1 MQKSKLLWLP
11 IGVAAGLGIMAINNV
26 IMKKDIALE
35 VVEPAHSV
43 YTTQIQVQHIA
54 PVVKGYGNVVAKNK
68 WQGITEVSGKVI
80 YKNERLQRGTFINA
94 GVELLRI
101 DPASYQ
107 LNLTT
112 AQANLDN
119 INSEVEK
126 LDIEEQRLTHSYQV
140 ERKTL
145 ALEEKEYQRNIK
157 LNKKGTISASSLEQ
171 QERVLYN
178 TQLQLNDLK
187 AQVNQLP
194 ARKKALQA
202 QISQAQS
209 QVDQAQLDLE
219 NTIITMPFD
228 GRIIDVSAELQQF
241 VSAGTSLMLAH
252 DVSKLEVEAKMP
264 TSQLSRLIHSLKQD
278 QEILDNLNAVPD
290 IAIANLTAQIT
301 LRNASSE
308 THWQGKV
315 TRILGEIDAR
325 LGTAGLVVEA
335 DFDFLEFI
343 KRNDPTAS
351 PIISGMFVEVTVN
364 GQAQQQLT
372 VPLAAL
378 HNNRLYLVDE
388 ENRLQLQEVEV
399 LFIRDQVAAIKAKDL
414 TANTLKA
421 GQQIVLSD
429 IIPVASG
436 LKLAPTVW
444 TEDKQ

>member
-1 MQKSKLLWLP
+1 MWLP
-11 IGVAAGLGIMAINNV
+11 IGVAAGLGIMAINNF
-26 IMKKDIALE
+26 IMKKDVVLE
-35 VVEPAHSV
+35 VIEPAHSV
-43 YTTQIQVQHIA
+43 YITQIQEQSIA
-54 PVVKGYGNVVAKNK
+54 PAVKGYGNVVAKNK

-101 DPASYQ
+101 DPTSYQ
-107 LNLTT
+107 LNLIT

-119 INSEVEK
+119 THSEVEK
-126 LDIEEQRLTHSYQV
+126 LDIEEQRLTRSYQV
-140 ERKTL
+140 ESKTL

-171 QERVLYN
+171 QERVVYN

-202 QISQAQS
+202 QMAQAQS

-219 NTIITMPFD
+219 NTIITMPFN

-241 VSAGTSLMLAH
+241 VSAGSSLMLAH

-264 TSQLSRLIHSLKQD
+264 TSQLSRLMHSLKQD
-278 QEILDNLNAVPD
+278 KNVLDNLNAVPD
-290 IAIANLTAQIT
+290 IAIANLTARIT
-301 LRNASSE
+301 LRNSSSE

-315 TRILGEIDAR
+315 TRILGEIDTR

-343 KRNDPTAS
+343 KRNDPNDS

-364 GQAQQQLT
+364 GQAQPQLT

-378 HNNRLYLVDE
+378 HNNRLYLVDAD
-388 ENRLQLQEVEV
+388 NRLQLQTVEV
-399 LFIRDQVAAIKAKDL
+399 LFIRDQIAAIKADGL
-414 TANTLKA
+414 QA
-421 GQQIVLSD
+421 GQQVVLSD
-429 IIPVASG
+429 LIPVANG

>member
-1 MQKSKLLWLP
+1 MWLP
-11 IGVAAGLGIMAINNV
+11 IGVAAGLGIMAINNF
-26 IMKKDIALE
+26 IMKKDVVLE
-35 VVEPAHSV
+35 VIEPAHSV
-43 YTTQIQVQHIA
+43 YTTQIQVQSIA
-54 PVVKGYGNVVAKNK
+54 PAVKGYGNVVAKNK

-107 LNLTT
+107 LNLIT

-119 INSEVEK
+119 SHSEVEK
-126 LDIEEQRLTHSYQV
+126 LDIEEQRLTRSYQV
-140 ERKTL
+140 ESKTL

-171 QERVLYN
+171 QERVVYN

-202 QISQAQS
+202 QMAQAQS

-219 NTIITMPFD
+219 NTIITMPFN

-278 QEILDNLNAVPD
+278 RDVLDNLNAVPD
-290 IAIANLTAQIT
+290 IAIANLTALIT
-301 LRNASSE
+301 LRNSSSE

-343 KRNDPTAS
+343 KRNDPNDS

-364 GQAQQQLT
+364 GQAQPQLT
-372 VPLAAL
+372 VPLSAL
-378 HNNRLYLVDE
+378 HNNHLYLVDE
-388 ENRLQLQEVEV
+388 DNRLQLKTVDV
-399 LFIRDQVAAIKAKDL
+399 LFIRDQIAAIKADG
-414 TANTLKA
+414 LKA
-421 GQQIVLSD
+421 GQQVVLSD
-429 IIPVASG
+429 LIPVANG

>member
-1 MQKSKLLWLP
+1 MKKSKLLWLP
-11 IGVAAGLGIMAINNV
+11 IGVATGLGIMAINNA
-26 IMKKDIALE
+26 IMKKDTVLE
-35 VVEPAHSV
+35 VIEPAQSV
-43 YTTQIQVQHIA
+43 YVSQIQTQNIA
-54 PVVKGYGNVVAKNK
+54 PAVKGYGNVVAKNK

-80 YKNERLQRGTFINA
+80 YKNERLQRGTFINE

-107 LNLTT
+107 LNLIT

-126 LDIEEQRLTHSYQV
+126 LDIEEQRLTRSYQV
-140 ERKTL
+140 EKKTL

-202 QISQAQS
+202 QIAQGQS
-209 QVDQAQLDLE
+209 QIDQARLDLE

-301 LRNASSE
+301 LRNSSSE

-343 KRNDPTAS
+343 KRNDPTDS

-372 VPLAAL
+372 VPLQAL

-399 LFIRDQVAAIKAKDL
+399 LFIRDQVAAIKAKGL
-414 TANTLKA
+414 EA

-429 IIPVASG
+429 IIPVANG

-444 TEDKQ
+444 TEDK

>member
-1 MQKSKLLWLP
+1 MWLP
-11 IGVAAGLGIMAINNV
+11 IGVAAGLGIMAINNF
-26 IMKKDIALE
+26 IMKKDVVLE
-35 VVEPAHSV
+35 AIEPAHSV
-43 YTTQIQVQHIA
+43 YTTQIQVQSIA
-54 PVVKGYGNVVAKNK
+54 PAVKGYGHVVAKNK

-80 YKNERLQRGTFINA
+80 YKNDKLQRGTFINA

-101 DPASYQ
+101 DPTSYQ
-107 LNLTT
+107 LNLIT

-119 INSEVEK
+119 INSEIEK
-126 LDIEEQRLTHSYQV
+126 LDIEEQRLTRSYQV
-140 ERKTL
+140 ESKTL

-171 QERVLYN
+171 QERVVYN

-202 QISQAQS
+202 QIAQAQS

-219 NTIITMPFD
+219 NTIITMPFN
-228 GRIIDVSAELQQF
+228 GRIIDVNAELQQF
-241 VSAGTSLMLAH
+241 VSAGSSLMLAH

-264 TSQLSRLIHSLKQD
+264 TSQLSRLMHSLKQD
-278 QEILDNLNAVPD
+278 KNVLDNLNAVPD
-290 IAIANLTAQIT
+290 IAIANLTARIT
-301 LRNASSE
+301 LRNSSSE

-315 TRILGEIDAR
+315 TRILGEIDSR

-343 KRNDPTAS
+343 KRNDPNDS

-364 GQAQQQLT
+364 GQAQPQLT

-378 HNNRLYLVDE
+378 HNNRLYLVDAD
-388 ENRLQLQEVEV
+388 NRLQLQTVDV
-399 LFIRDQVAAIKAKDL
+399 LFIRDQVAAIKAGG
-414 TANTLKA
+414 LKA
-421 GQQIVLSD
+421 GQQVVLSD
-429 IIPVASG
+429 LIPVANG
-436 LKLAPTVW
+436 LKLTPTVW
-444 TEDKQ
+444 TEDTE

>member
-1 MQKSKLLWLP
+1 MKKSKLLWLP
-11 IGVAAGLGIMAINNV
+11 IGVATGLGIMAINNA
-26 IMKKDIALE
+26 IMKKDVVLE
-35 VVEPAHSV
+35 VIEPAQSV
-43 YTTQIQVQHIA
+43 YVSHIQTQHIA
-54 PVVKGYGNVVAKNK
+54 PAVKGYGNVVAKNK
-68 WQGITEVSGKVI
+68 WQAISEVNGKVI
-80 YKNERLQRGTFINA
+80 YKNHKLQRGTFING
-94 GVELLRI
+94 GVELIRI
-101 DPASYQ
+101 DPTSYQ
-107 LNLTT
+107 LNLNT

-126 LDIEEQRLTHSYQV
+126 LDIEKQRLTRSYQV
-140 ERKTL
+140 EQKTL

-187 AQVNQLP
+187 AQVKQIP
-194 ARKKALQA
+194 ALRRSLEA

-209 QVDQAQLDLE
+209 QIDQAKLDLE
-219 NTIITMPFD
+219 HTIITMPFD

-241 VSAGTSLMLAH
+241 VSTGSSLILAH

-278 QEILDNLNAVPD
+278 REILDNLNAVPD
-290 IAIANLTAQIT
+290 IAIANLSAQIT
-301 LRNASSE
+301 LRSSSSE
-308 THWQGKV
+308 THWQGRV

-343 KRNDPTAS
+343 KRNDPNDS

-364 GQAQQQLT
+364 GQALPQLT
-372 VPLAAL
+372 VPLQAL
-378 HNNRLYLVDE
+378 HNNRLYLIDE
-388 ENRLQLQEVEV
+388 DNRLQLQEVEV
-399 LFIRDQVAAIKAKDL
+399 LFIRDQIAAIKAPG
-414 TANTLKA
+414 LKA

-429 IIPVASG
+429 IIPVANG

-444 TEDKQ
+444 TEDK

>member
-1 MQKSKLLWLP
+1 MKKSKLLWLP
-11 IGVAAGLGIMAINNV
+11 IGVATGLGIMAINNA
-26 IMKKDIALE
+26 IMKKDVVLE
-35 VVEPAHSV
+35 VIEPAQSV
-43 YTTQIQVQHIA
+43 YVSQIQTQYIA
-54 PVVKGYGNVVAKNK
+54 PAVKGYGNVVAKNK

-107 LNLTT
+107 LSLIT

-126 LDIEEQRLTHSYQV
+126 LDIEEQRLTRSYQV
-140 ERKTL
+140 EKKTL

-194 ARKKALQA
+194 ARQKALEA
-202 QISQAQS
+202 QIAQAQS

-228 GRIIDVSAELQQF
+228 GRIIDVSAELRQF

-278 QEILDNLNAVPD
+278 RDVLDNLNAVPD

-301 LRNASSE
+301 LRNSSSE

-335 DFDFLEFI
+335 NFDFLEFI
-343 KRNDPTAS
+343 KRNDPTDS

-364 GQAQQQLT
+364 GQMQQHLT
-372 VPLAAL
+372 VPLQAL
-378 HNNRLYLVDE
+378 HNNRLYLVDDD
-388 ENRLQLQEVEV
+388 NRLQLQEVEI
-399 LFIRDQVAAIKAKDL
+399 LFIRDQVAAIKAKGL
-414 TANTLKA
+414 KANVLEA

-429 IIPVASG
+429 IIPVANG
-436 LKLAPTVW
+436 LKLTPVVW
-444 TEDKQ
+444 TEDK

>member
-1 MQKSKLLWLP
+1 MKKSKLLWLP
-11 IGVAAGLGIMAINNV
+11 IGVATGLGIMAINNA
-26 IMKKDIALE
+26 IMKKDVALE

-43 YTTQIQVQHIA
+43 YVSQIQSQHIA
-54 PVVKGYGNVVAKNK
+54 PAVKGYGNVAAKNK
-68 WQGITEVSGKVI
+68 WQAITEVSGKVI
-80 YKNERLQRGTFINA
+80 YKNNKLQRGTFINQ

-101 DPASYQ
+101 DPTSYE
-107 LNLTT
+107 LNLNT

-126 LDIEEQRLTHSYQV
+126 LDIEEQRLTRSYQV
-140 ERKTL
+140 EKKTL
-145 ALEEKEYQRNIK
+145 ALEEKEYQRKIK

-171 QERVLYN
+171 QERILYN
-178 TQLQLNDLK
+178 TQLQLNDFK
-187 AQVNQLP
+187 AQLNQIP

-202 QISQAQS
+202 QIAQAQS
-209 QVDQAQLDLE
+209 QIDQAQLDLQH
-219 NTIITMPFD
+219 TIITMPFN
-228 GRIIDVSAELQQF
+228 GRIIDVNAELQQF
-241 VSAGTSLMLAH
+241 VSTGSSLILAH

-264 TSQLSRLIHSLKQD
+264 TSQLSRLMHSLKQD
-278 QEILDNLNAVPD
+278 RNVLDQLNAVPD

-301 LRNASSE
+301 LRNSASE

-343 KRNDPTAS
+343 KRNDPNDS

-364 GQAQQQLT
+364 GKPQPQLT
-372 VPLAAL
+372 VPLQAL
-378 HNNRLYLVDE
+378 HNNRLYLVDAD
-388 ENRLQLQEVEV
+388 NRLKLQNVDV
-399 LFIRDQVAAIKAKDL
+399 LFIRDQVAAIKADG
-414 TANTLKA
+414 LKA

-429 IIPVASG
+429 IIPVANG

-444 TEDKQ
+444 TEDK

>member
-1 MQKSKLLWLP
+1 MQKSKLMWLP
-11 IGVAAGLGIMAINNV
+11 IGVAAGLGIMAINNF
-26 IMKKDIALE
+26 IMKKDVVLE
-35 VVEPAHSV
+35 AIEPAHSV
-43 YTTQIQVQHIA
+43 YTTQIQVQSIA
-54 PVVKGYGNVVAKNK
+54 PAVKGYGHVVAKNK

-80 YKNERLQRGTFINA
+80 YKNDKLQRGTFINA

-101 DPASYQ
+101 DPTSYQ
-107 LNLTT
+107 LNLIT

-119 INSEVEK
+119 INSEIEK
-126 LDIEEQRLTHSYQV
+126 LDIEEQRLTRSYQV
-140 ERKTL
+140 ESKTL

-171 QERVLYN
+171 QERVVYN

-202 QISQAQS
+202 QIAQAQS

-219 NTIITMPFD
+219 NTIITMPFN
-228 GRIIDVSAELQQF
+228 GRIIDVNAELQQF
-241 VSAGTSLMLAH
+241 VSAGSSLMLAH

-264 TSQLSRLIHSLKQD
+264 TSQLSRLMHSLKQD
-278 QEILDNLNAVPD
+278 KNVLDNLNAVPD
-290 IAIANLTAQIT
+290 IAIANLTARIT
-301 LRNASSE
+301 LRNSSSE

-315 TRILGEIDAR
+315 TRILGEIDSR

-343 KRNDPTAS
+343 KRNDPNDS

-364 GQAQQQLT
+364 GQAQPQLT

-378 HNNRLYLVDE
+378 HNNRLYLVDAD
-388 ENRLQLQEVEV
+388 NRLQLQTVDV
-399 LFIRDQVAAIKAKDL
+399 LFIRDQVAAIKAGG
-414 TANTLKA
+414 LKA
-421 GQQIVLSD
+421 GQQVVLSD
-429 IIPVASG
+429 LIPVANG
-436 LKLAPTVW
+436 LKLTPTVW
-444 TEDKQ
+444 TEDTE

>member
-1 MQKSKLLWLP
+1 MKKSKLLWLP
-11 IGVAAGLGIMAINNV
+11 IGVATGLGIMAINNA
-26 IMKKDIALE
+26 IMKKDTVLE
-35 VVEPAHSV
+35 VIEPAQSV
-43 YTTQIQVQHIA
+43 YVSQIQTQNIA
-54 PVVKGYGNVVAKNK
+54 PAVKGYGNVVAKNK

-80 YKNERLQRGTFINA
+80 YKNERLQRGTFINE

-107 LNLTT
+107 LNLIT

-126 LDIEEQRLTHSYQV
+126 LDIEEQRLTRSYQV
-140 ERKTL
+140 EKKTL

-202 QISQAQS
+202 QIAQGQS
-209 QVDQAQLDLE
+209 QVDQARLDLE

-241 VSAGTSLMLAH
+241 VSTGTSLMLAH

-301 LRNASSE
+301 LRNSSSE

-343 KRNDPTAS
+343 KRNDPTDS

-372 VPLAAL
+372 VPLQAL

-399 LFIRDQVAAIKAKDL
+399 LFIRDQVAAIKAKGL
-414 TANTLKA
+414 EA

-429 IIPVASG
+429 IIPVANG

-444 TEDKQ
+444 TEDK

>member
-1 MQKSKLLWLP
+1 MQKSKLMWLP
-11 IGVAAGLGIMAINNV
+11 IGVAAGLGIMAINNF
-26 IMKKDIALE
+26 IMKKDVVLE
-35 VVEPAHSV
+35 VIEPAHSV
-43 YTTQIQVQHIA
+43 YITQIQEQSIA
-54 PVVKGYGNVVAKNK
+54 PAVKGYGNVVAKNK

-101 DPASYQ
+101 DPTSYQ
-107 LNLTT
+107 LNLIT

-119 INSEVEK
+119 THSEVEK
-126 LDIEEQRLTHSYQV
+126 LDIEEQRLTRSYQV
-140 ERKTL
+140 ESKTL

-171 QERVLYN
+171 QERVVYN

-202 QISQAQS
+202 QMAQAQS

-219 NTIITMPFD
+219 NTIITMPFN

-241 VSAGTSLMLAH
+241 VSAGSSLMLAH

-264 TSQLSRLIHSLKQD
+264 TSQLSRLMHSLKQD
-278 QEILDNLNAVPD
+278 KNVLDNLNAVPD
-290 IAIANLTAQIT
+290 IAIANLTARIT
-301 LRNASSE
+301 LRNSSSE

-343 KRNDPTAS
+343 KRNDPNDS

-364 GQAQQQLT
+364 GQAQPQLT

-378 HNNRLYLVDE
+378 HNNRLYLVDAD
-388 ENRLQLQEVEV
+388 NRLQLQTVEV
-399 LFIRDQVAAIKAKDL
+399 LFIRDQIAAIKADGL
-414 TANTLKA
+414 QA
-421 GQQIVLSD
+421 GQQVVLSD
-429 IIPVASG
+429 LIPVANG

>member
-1 MQKSKLLWLP
+1 MKKSKLLWLP
-11 IGVAAGLGIMAINNV
+11 IGVATGLGIMAINNA
-26 IMKKDIALE
+26 IMKNDVVLE
-35 VVEPAHSV
+35 VVEPTQSV
-43 YTTQIQVQHIA
+43 YVTQIKTQNIA
-54 PVVKGYGNVVAKNK
+54 PAVKGYGNVVAKNK
-68 WQGITEVSGKVI
+68 WQGIAEVSGKVI
-80 YKNERLQRGTFINA
+80 YKNEKLQRGTFINA

-101 DPASYQ
+101 DPTSYQ
-107 LNLTT
+107 LSLNT

-126 LDIEEQRLTHSYQV
+126 LDIEEKRLTRSYQV
-140 ERKTL
+140 EGKTL

-157 LNKKGTISASSLEQ
+157 LNKKGTISASSLEK
-171 QERVLYN
+171 QERIVYN

-187 AQVNQLP
+187 AQLNQIP
-194 ARKKALQA
+194 ARQKALQA
-202 QISQAQS
+202 QITQAESQI
-209 QVDQAQLDLE
+209 DQAKLDLE
-219 NTIITMPFD
+219 HTIITMPFN

-241 VSAGTSLMLAH
+241 VSTGSSIILAH

-278 QEILDNLNAVPD
+278 REVLDNLNAVPD

-301 LRNASSE
+301 LRNSSSE

-325 LGTAGLVVEA
+325 LGTAGLVVET

-343 KRNDPTAS
+343 KRNDPNDS

-364 GQAQQQLT
+364 GQAQPQLT
-372 VPLAAL
+372 VPLQAL
-378 HNNRLYLVDE
+378 HNNRLYLMDE
-388 ENRLQLQEVEV
+388 DNRLQLQDVDV
-399 LFIRDQVAAIKAKDL
+399 LFIRDQVAAIKADG
-414 TANTLKA
+414 LKA

-429 IIPVASG
+429 IIPVANG

-444 TEDKQ
+444 TEDK

>member
-1 MQKSKLLWLP
+1 MKKSKLLWLP
-11 IGVAAGLGIMAINNV
+11 IGVATGLGIMAINNA
-26 IMKKDIALE
+26 IMKKDIVLE
-35 VVEPAHSV
+35 AIEPAQSV
-43 YTTQIQVQHIA
+43 YTTQIQVQSIA
-54 PVVKGYGNVVAKNK
+54 PAVKGYGNVVAKNT

-80 YKNERLQRGTFINA
+80 YKNDKLQRGTFINA

-101 DPASYQ
+101 DPTSYQ
-107 LNLTT
+107 LNLIT

-119 INSEVEK
+119 ISFEVEK
-126 LDIEEQRLTHSYQV
+126 LAIEEQRLTRSYQV
-140 ERKTL
+140 ESKTL

-171 QERVLYN
+171 QERVVYN

-194 ARKKALQA
+194 VRQKALQA
-202 QISQAQS
+202 QIAQAQS
-209 QVDQAQLDLE
+209 QVDQALLDLE
-219 NTIITMPFD
+219 NTIITMPFN
-228 GRIIDVSAELQQF
+228 GRIIDVNAELQQF

-278 QEILDNLNAVPD
+278 RDVIDNLHAVPD
-290 IAIANLTAQIT
+290 IAIANLTARIT
-301 LRNASSE
+301 LRNSSSE
-308 THWQGKV
+308 NHWQGKV
-315 TRILGEIDAR
+315 TRILGEIDSR

-343 KRNDPTAS
+343 KRNDPNDS

-364 GQAQQQLT
+364 GQAQPQLT

-378 HNNRLYLVDE
+378 HNNRLYLIDAD
-388 ENRLQLQEVEV
+388 NRLQLKTVDV
-399 LFIRDQVAAIKAKDL
+399 LFIRDQIAAIKADGL
-414 TANTLKA
+414 QA
-421 GQQIVLSD
+421 GQQVVLSD
-429 IIPVASG
+429 IIPVANG

-444 TEDKQ
+444 TEDSE

>member
-1 MQKSKLLWLP
+1 MKKSKLLWLP
-11 IGVAAGLGIMAINNV
+11 IGVATGLGIMAINNT
-26 IMKKDIALE
+26 IMKKDVVLE
-35 VVEPAHSV
+35 VIEPAQSV
-43 YTTQIQVQHIA
+43 YVSQIQTQSIA
-54 PVVKGYGNVVAKNK
+54 PAVKGYGNVVAKNK
-68 WQGITEVSGKVI
+68 WQAISEVNGKVL
-80 YKNERLQRGTFINA
+80 YKNPKLQRGTFINA
-94 GVELLRI
+94 GVELIRI
-101 DPASYQ
+101 DPTSYQ
-107 LNLTT
+107 LNLNT

-126 LDIEEQRLTHSYQV
+126 LDIEKQRLTRSYQV
-140 ERKTL
+140 ESKTL

-171 QERVLYN
+171 QERVVYN

-187 AQVNQLP
+187 AQVKQIP
-194 ARKKALQA
+194 ALRRSLEA

-209 QVDQAQLDLE
+209 QIDQAKLDLE
-219 NTIITMPFD
+219 HTIITMPFN

-241 VSAGTSLMLAH
+241 VSTGNSLILAH

-278 QEILDNLNAVPD
+278 REILDNLNAVPD

-301 LRNASSE
+301 LRNSSSE

-335 DFDFLEFI
+335 DFDFLEFV
-343 KRNDPTAS
+343 KRNDPNDS

-364 GQAQQQLT
+364 GQALPQLT
-372 VPLAAL
+372 VPLQAL
-378 HNNRLYLVDE
+378 HNNRLYLVDDD
-388 ENRLQLQEVEV
+388 NRLQLQEVEV
-399 LFIRDQVAAIKAKDL
+399 LFIRDQVAAIKAEGL
-414 TANTLKA
+414 SA

-429 IIPVASG
+429 IIPVANG

-444 TEDKQ
+444 TEDK

>member
-1 MQKSKLLWLP
+1 MQKSKLMWLP
-11 IGVAAGLGIMAINNV
+11 IGVAAGLGIMAINNF
-26 IMKKDIALE
+26 IMKKDVVLE
-35 VVEPAHSV
+35 AIEPAHSV
-43 YTTQIQVQHIA
+43 YITQIQQQNIA
-54 PVVKGYGNVVAKNK
+54 PAIKGYGNVLAKNK
-68 WQGITEVSGKVI
+68 WQGISEVSGKVI

-126 LDIEEQRLTHSYQV
+126 LDIEEQRLTRSYQV
-140 ERKTL
+140 EKKTL

-194 ARKKALQA
+194 ARQKALQA
-202 QISQAQS
+202 QIAQAQS

-219 NTIITMPFD
+219 NTILTMPFN

-241 VSAGTSLMLAH
+241 VSTGTSLMLAH

-264 TSQLSRLIHSLKQD
+264 TSQLSRLMHSLKQD
-278 QEILDNLNAVPD
+278 RNVLDNLNAVPD

-301 LRNASSE
+301 LRNSASE

-343 KRNDPTAS
+343 KRNDPNDS
-351 PIISGMFVEVTVN
+351 PIISGMFVEVTVK
-364 GQAQQQLT
+364 GQAQPQLT
-372 VPLAAL
+372 VPLEAL

-388 ENRLQLQEVEV
+388 DNRLQLQTVDV
-399 LFIRDQVAAIKAKDL
+399 LFIRDQVAAIKADGL
-414 TANTLKA
+414 QA
-421 GQQIVLSD
+421 GQQVVLSD

-444 TEDKQ
+444 TEDKE

>member
-1 MQKSKLLWLP
+1 MQKSKLMWLP
-11 IGVAAGLGIMAINNV
+11 IGVAAGLGIMAINNF
-26 IMKKDIALE
+26 IMKKDVVLE
-35 VVEPAHSV
+35 AIEPAHSV
-43 YTTQIQVQHIA
+43 YTTQIQMQNIA
-54 PVVKGYGNVVAKNK
+54 PAVKGYGHVVAKNK

-101 DPASYQ
+101 DPASYA

-119 INSEVEK
+119 IHSEVEK

-140 ERKTL
+140 ESKTL

-171 QERVLYN
+171 QERVVYN

-194 ARKKALQA
+194 ARQKALQA
-202 QISQAQS
+202 QIAQAQS
-209 QVDQAQLDLE
+209 QIDQAQLDLE
-219 NTIITMPFD
+219 NTIITMPFN

-241 VSAGTSLMLAH
+241 VSAGTSLILAH

-278 QEILDNLNAVPD
+278 RDVLDNLNAVPD
-290 IAIANLTAQIT
+290 IAIANLTARIT
-301 LRNASSE
+301 LRNSSSE

-315 TRILGEIDAR
+315 TRILGEIDSR

-335 DFDFLEFI
+335 NFDFLEFI
-343 KRNDPTAS
+343 KRNDPNDS

-364 GQAQQQLT
+364 GQAQPQLT

-388 ENRLQLQEVEV
+388 GNRLQLQTVDV
-399 LFIRDQVAAIKAKDL
+399 LFIRDQVAAIKADGL
-414 TANTLKA
+414 QA
-421 GQQIVLSD
+421 GQQVVLSD
-429 IIPVASG
+429 IIPVANG
-436 LKLAPTVW
+436 LKLTPTVW
-444 TEDKQ
+444 TEDKE